1 MARITE
7 ACDGNSVALPFY
19 AVIMAGGSGTRLWPL
34 SRRKHPKQL
43 LRLAGERSLYQLAID
58 RLTPLI
64 SPERIVVI
72 TASDMADGLTEQ
84 SPEIPAAN
92 FIVEP
97 EGRGT
102 APVIALGALCAEQ
115 LTGGEAVIACLTA
128 DHFIGEVE
136 RFRGAL
142 QAAAKVAQSGVIVT
156 LGIEPTYAATGYGY
170 IQRGALYSEVDGFA
184 VYGARKFKEKPDE
197 ETAAGMATYGQHYWN
212 SGMFVW
218 RTGTVRA
225 EFERQLP
232 ETAHA
237 LQELEPALGTLEQ
250 GEGLA
255 RIWPAVPKGSIDYAI
270 MEGAQ
275 DVRVIPVDIGWS
287 DVGSWASVLQALPAD
302 SDGNVLLQGEHLPI
316 ETEGT
321 LVSAGR
327 LVATIGLQDLI
338 IVDTPDVL
346 LLCAADRAEEVRAL
360 VQALQQQGRAELL

>member
-1 MARITE
+1 MM
-7 ACDGNSVALPFY
+7 LPFY
-19 AVIMAGGSGTRLWPL
+19 ALIMAGGSGTRLWPL
-34 SRRKHPKQL
+34 SRRRHPKQL

-58 RLTPLI
+58 RLTPLL
-64 SPERIVVI
+64 SPERLVVI
-72 TASDMADGLTEQ
+72 TASNMADGLMEQ

-92 FIVEP
+92 FIIEP

-102 APVIALGALCAEQ
+102 APVIALGALCAER
-115 LTGGEAVIACLTA
+115 LAGGEAVIACLTA

-142 QAAAKVAQSGVIVT
+142 QAAAKVAESGAIVT
-156 LGIEPTYAATGYGY
+156 LGIKPTYAATGYGY
-170 IQRGALYSEVDGFA
+170 IQRAGKRSLQAGFA
-184 VYGARKFKEKPDE
+184 VYRARKFKEKPGE
-197 ETAAGMATYGQHYWN
+197 EAAAEMQKDGQHFWN
-212 SGMFVW
+212 SGMFIW

-232 ETAHA
+232 QTAQA
-237 LQELEPALGTLEQ
+237 LQQLQPALGTEAQ
-250 GEGLA
+250 ADMLA
-255 RIWPAVPKGSIDYAI
+255 RIWPRVPKRSIDYAI

-287 DVGSWASVLQALPAD
+287 DVGSWATVLQVLPAD

-316 ETEGT
+316 ETERM
-321 LVSAGR
+321 LVSSGR

-338 IVDTPDVL
+338 VVDTPDVL
-346 LLCAADRAEEVRAL
+346 LLCAADRAEEVRVL